1 MLSKG
6 LEWRHA
12 QAYRAAIQALLPS
25 TEPREAGS
33 FSGRAGKTIINLLS
47 FPAIG
52 LSFQTLTIWTEMQY
66 SKCLPQADVFSF
78 PENNY
83 YTAIAIPSFQKAF
96 CATLIL
102 SLVCIYYEFM

>member
-78 PENNY
+78 TENNY

-102 SLVCIYYEFM
+102 SLVCTYYEFI